1 MSAPDLIEKMKDVL
15 LCNKPVKAVK
25 PSYLDTAERKKVRE
39 LHYDGRTSHGF
50 GKERSSRTG

>member
-15 LCNKPVKAVK
+15 LRSKPVKAVK
-25 PSYLDTAERKKVRE
+25 SSYLDTAEGKEVRE

-50 GKERSSRTG
+50 EKERPSRTG